1 MKVIGLTGG
10 IGSGKSTVAQYL
22 VELGARHIDAD
33 KVIHEIYS
41 PNTEGWHALVE
52 VFGKEIVAPSGEIDR
67 EKLGEIVFNDA
78 EAVKKLNEIVHPLG
92 YKLAKSRLE
101 KYREEGVEVV
111 VFEVILLFEA
121 GWDHLADEI
130 WVTVVSEG
138 TAVERL
144 MESRGLTKEEVLAR
158 IHSQTPNEE
167 RVKRADVVINNDGT
181 PEEMKAQVKALW
193 EKINK

>member
-10 IGSGKSTVAQYL
+10 IGSGKSTVARYL
-22 VELGARHIDAD
+22 VELGAKHIDAD

-41 PNTEGWHALVE
+41 PDTEGWHALVE

-67 EKLGEIVFNDA
+67 KKLGEIVFNDA

-130 WVTVVSEG
+130 WVTVVSEDI
-138 TAVERL
+138 AVKRL
-144 MESRGLTKEEVLAR
+144 MESRGLTKEEILAR

-167 RVKRADVVINNDGT
+167 RVKKADVVINNDGT

-193 EKINK
+193 ERIHS